1 MGEEHD
7 DPFVL
12 QLRAALTT
20 QMMVMCLR
28 VSMIMKFSGFFFDR
42 EMREELYIT
51 WTLASSPENNSLI
64 EGIGLIRIK
73 VVLGPVSGLPKTN
86 EIFMDFCPSL

>member
-28 VSMIMKFSGFFFDR
+28 VSMIMKFSVLFVCLFFDR
-42 EMREELYIT
+42 AMREELSIT
-51 WTLASSPENNSLI
+51 WTLASRPENNSLI
-64 EGIGLIRIK
+64 ADDIRH
-73 VVLGPVSGLPKTN
+73 
-86 EIFMDFCPSL
+86 F

>member
-28 VSMIMKFSGFFFDR
+28 VNMIMKFSGFFFDR
-42 EMREELYIT
+42 AMREELSITRYIFRVAKYHKRSFQHLT
-51 WTLASSPENNSLI
+51 IL
-64 EGIGLIRIK
+64 
-73 VVLGPVSGLPKTN
+73 
-86 EIFMDFCPSL
+86 FMST